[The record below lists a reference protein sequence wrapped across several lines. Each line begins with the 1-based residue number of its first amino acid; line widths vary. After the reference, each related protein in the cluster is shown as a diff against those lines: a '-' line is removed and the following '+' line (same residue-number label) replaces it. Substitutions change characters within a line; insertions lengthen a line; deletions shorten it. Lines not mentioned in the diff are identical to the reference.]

1 MLFELL
7 TFPISGPLGGIVWLG
22 EQLLERATSELDDIQ
37 NVQKQL
43 LALQLAFDMGD
54 ISEEDFEIQ
63 EEELLLKIQAME
75 EEAEQ
80 EEQEEQ
86 EDIEPEEF
94 ISEDGLSSFSITVL
108 D

>member
-7 TFPISGPLGGIVWLG
+7 TFPLSAPLGGIVWLG

-75 EEAEQ
+75 EEME
-80 EEQEEQ
+80 EEQE
-86 EDIEPEEF
+86 PEEVEEF
-94 ISEDGLSSFSITVL
+94 VSEDGLSSFSVIVL

>member
-75 EEAEQ
+75 EEMEAEQ
-80 EEQEEQ
+80 AEE
-86 EDIEPEEF
+86 IEPEAF

>member
-7 TFPISGPLGGIVWLG
+7 TFPLSGPLGGIVWLG
-22 EQLLERATSELDDIQ
+22 EQLLDRATSELDDIQ

-54 ISEEDFEIQ
+54 ISEEDFEMQ

-75 EEAEQ
+75 EEM
-80 EEQEEQ
+80 EEETET
-86 EDIEPEEF
+86 EEF
-94 ISEDGLSSFSITVL
+94 EEFVSEDGLSSFSVVVL

>member
-22 EQLLERATSELDDIQ
+22 EQLLERATTELDDIQ

-75 EEAEQ
+75 EEIEAEQ
-80 EEQEEQ
+80 EEE
-86 EDIEPEEF
+86 IEPEEF
-94 ISEDGLSSFSITVL
+94 VSEDGLSSFSITVL

>member
-75 EEAEQ
+75 EEMEEETEAQ
-80 EEQEEQ
+80 ES
-86 EDIEPEEF
+86 EEF
-94 ISEDGLSSFSITVL
+94 VSEDGLSSFSIILL